1 MDKEAK
7 LIVESFD
14 EDNIRRIKKLD
25 SGIILLPRKTNDGNL
40 YPEYTVDLMK
50 ILRNAYPNLKTE
62 MSDKNAQT
70 ESIHSADVIL
80 PTIQFA
86 TDVMIGVV
94 SSIVSGIIIKFIE
107 SRIREG
113 EKESTK
119 VKLEIIIDEKEGY
132 KRITYDGPASKMKE
146 LNETIE
152 KLR

>member
-119 VKLEIIIDEKEGY
+119 V
-132 KRITYDGPASKMKE
+132 
-146 LNETIE
+146 
-152 KLR
+152 

>member
-1 MDKEAK
+1 
-7 LIVESFD
+7 
-14 EDNIRRIKKLD
+14 
-25 SGIILLPRKTNDGNL
+25 
-40 YPEYTVDLMK
+40 MK